1 MLKFARQ
8 RRNFLGGLA
17 GLWAGAA
24 AAQTND
30 GRRPAAGA
38 SNYRLPAYALRQ
50 DYESL
55 KQSSY
60 DRTGGNSDRWPVA
73 PGETKEIFNAQGP
86 GVLHVIGNFMTGSA
100 APPHKP
106 TEAG

>member
-24 AAQTND
+24 AAQT
-30 GRRPAAGA
+30 PAGARHPSSGA
-38 SNYRLPAYALRQ
+38 SNYRLPAYAMRQ

-73 PGETKEIFNAQGP
+73 PGETK
-86 GVLHVIGNFMTGSA
+86 
-100 APPHKP
+100 
-106 TEAG
+106 